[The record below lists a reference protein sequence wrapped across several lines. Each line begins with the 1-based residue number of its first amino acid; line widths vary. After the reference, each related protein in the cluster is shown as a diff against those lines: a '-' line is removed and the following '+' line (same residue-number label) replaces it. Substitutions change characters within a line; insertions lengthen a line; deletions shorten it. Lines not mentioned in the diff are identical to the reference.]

1 VLPGIGLSEAF
12 GINDAGQVVGVEYS
26 AAGTHGYAAEWSGGS
41 VIALGSG
48 LANSINDAGQA
59 VGVGSLNTA
68 TEWSGGSVINLAN
81 LPGIIAST
89 AYDIN
94 DAGLVV
100 GSSFIEG
107 ALYATEWS
115 GQQRHRPR
123 RPAGLHTSSEG
134 RGINDVGQVVGDSG
148 FPPPPPS
155 VPEPSTWA
163 MMLFGFASLAFGYR
177 RAKTRLA
184 ISQER

>member
-1 VLPGIGLSEAF
+1 
-12 GINDAGQVVGVEYS
+12 VEWRQR
-26 AAGTHGYAAEWSGGS
+26 HPPR
-41 VIALGSG
+41 SG

-107 ALYATEWS
+107 PCTLPSGAASSVIDLGGLPGYTPPAKEGALTTS
-115 GQQRHRPR
+115 GR
-123 RPAGLHTSSEG
+123 
-134 RGINDVGQVVGDSG
+134 
-148 FPPPPPS
+148 
-155 VPEPSTWA
+155 
-163 MMLFGFASLAFGYR
+163 
-177 RAKTRLA
+177 
-184 ISQER
+184 